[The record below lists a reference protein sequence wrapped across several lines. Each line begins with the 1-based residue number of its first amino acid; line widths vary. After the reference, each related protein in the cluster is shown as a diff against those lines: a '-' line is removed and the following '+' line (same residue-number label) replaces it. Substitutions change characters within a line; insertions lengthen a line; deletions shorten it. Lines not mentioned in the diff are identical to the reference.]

1 MDPLQTAATY
11 DRIAPH
17 WEDPNFDRNNGIEAL
32 RRAIRFAHGRGA
44 ALDIGCGCTG
54 RFIDLLLAEGFDVEG
69 LDLSAE
75 MLARARN
82 RHPDVRFHHADI
94 RTWEFSRPYDLL
106 IGWDSIWHVPLADQ
120 IPVLRRLCRGLAP
133 GGLLLLSAGVR
144 QQRPVI
150 DGRNP
155 GDRVRGENLRF
166 KGEIQTGAGRR
177 REHRQPESKTQKP
190 CKTACIPFLNPH
202 IWTVRSGERKE
213 KSSGETAIRLAPRPA
228 TG

>member
-133 GGLLLLSAGVR
+133 GGLLLLSAGGLDHPHEVTNPCHGEPLYHATVGIPR
-144 QQRPVI
+144 LLRTLGAAGCVLRHLEFDQHPSSHLSLLAEKVERPS
-150 DGRNP
+150 RS
-155 GDRVRGENLRF
+155 
-166 KGEIQTGAGRR
+166 A
-177 REHRQPESKTQKP
+177 KTD
-190 CKTACIPFLNPH
+190 
-202 IWTVRSGERKE
+202 
-213 KSSGETAIRLAPRPA
+213 
-228 TG
+228 